1 MDFKKDVI
9 IIGAGQAGLAA
20 SYFLREKSIQHC
32 ILEQQSI
39 GSSWS
44 TQRWDSFKM
53 NTPNWMTWLPGL
65 KLQEKISDQF
75 MTKDSFA
82 DYLKLYAQAFQL
94 PVEEYCKVVSIHDES
109 GRFIITTE
117 KGSYYREWSAKA
129 VIIASGMMNCSR
141 FPKLSGNVPQDILQL
156 HVSEYKNPG
165 QLPDGNILVVGGAQ
179 SGCQIAEELAVSGRK
194 VYLASSKVPRAPR
207 RYRGKDIM
215 EWMELIGIHDIT
227 VAQLKENPEL
237 GATQPHSSGVGPL
250 GHTVSYQSLHHLG
263 VTILGSLKNIG
274 KRGLFQPGVSM
285 GNKSL
290 YFADNAKE
298 HIRFADEASAFIKK
312 AIDAYLKN
320 QSDVLVPVENDE
332 ADMPDEHFHAV
343 SGIHELSFHSDQ
355 ISTIIWATGF
365 GSDFT
370 YLPDS
375 WLDSHG
381 IPIHTEGKIKDGAYC
396 LGFPWVRKKKSGLV
410 YGAGEDA
417 EIIVK
422 NMLDTLHNKEKM

>member
-1 MDFKKDVI
+1 M
-9 IIGAGQAGLAA
+9 
-20 SYFLREKSIQHC
+20 
-32 ILEQQSI
+32 
-39 GSSWS
+39 
-44 TQRWDSFKM
+44 
-53 NTPNWMTWLPGL
+53 
-65 KLQEKISDQF
+65 
-75 MTKDSFA
+75 
-82 DYLKLYAQAFQL
+82 
-94 PVEEYCKVVSIHDES
+94 
-109 GRFIITTE
+109 
-117 KGSYYREWSAKA
+117 
-129 VIIASGMMNCSR
+129 
-141 FPKLSGNVPQDILQL
+141 
-156 HVSEYKNPG
+156 
-165 QLPDGNILVVGGAQ
+165 
-179 SGCQIAEELAVSGRK
+179 
-194 VYLASSKVPRAPR
+194 
-207 RYRGKDIM
+207 
-215 EWMELIGIHDIT
+215 
-227 VAQLKENPEL
+227 

-370 YLPDS
+370 YLPGS
-375 WLDSHG
+375 WLDGHG